1 MAETTIDE
9 KIDILSGAEV
19 CFLMASTLL
28 YQEPTV
34 EGITDQRADKTFV
47 SAPFGMDNDQ
57 VKKGLALMESWCESA
72 PTDAA
77 AFDEAVS
84 DLKREWFRL
93 FVGAGTPDAPSWEGY
108 YVDPNSQIIG
118 VNTLAVRRWYQKY
131 GLQIENLNREPDDN
145 LGLMLGFLAHLI
157 GCEADALTEGD
168 TAKAEEISA
177 DIDAFLTEH
186 ILPWITTWH
195 YDVEKHATSDYFRG
209 VGDLV
214 FGFCEAAAAWFGIH
228 FDATTNSFKRGTA
241 NELVS

>member
-1 MAETTIDE
+1 MAETTIGE
-9 KIDILSGAEV
+9 KIDMLSGAEV
-19 CFLMASTLL
+19 CFLMASTLI

-34 EGITDQRADKTFV
+34 ESIADQCKDKTFT
-47 SAPFGMDNDQ
+47 SAPFALDNAS
-57 VKKGLALMESWCESA
+57 VKQGLALMEHWCETA
-72 PTDAA
+72 PTDLV
-77 AFDEAVS
+77 AFDEAVA

-118 VNTLAVRRWYQKY
+118 ANTLAVRRWYQKY
-131 GLQIENLNREPDDN
+131 GLQLEHINQEPDDN

-157 GCEADALTEGD
+157 GCEADSLTED
-168 TAKAEEISA
+168 NSEQAAEISA

-195 YDVEKHATSDYFRG
+195 YDVEKHAASDYFRG

-214 FGFCEAAAAWFGIH
+214 FGFCEAVAGWFDIT
-228 FDATTNSFKRGTA
+228 FDANTNSFKRVKA
-241 NELVS
+241 K

>member
-19 CFLMASTLL
+19 CFLMASNLI

-34 EGITDQRADKTFV
+34 EGIADQCEDNTFA
-47 SAPFGMDNDQ
+47 SAPFAMDNEA
-57 VKKGLALMESWCESA
+57 VKQGLSLMESWCETV
-72 PTDAA
+72 PKDAA
-77 AFDEAVS
+77 VFDEAVS

-108 YVDPNSQIIG
+108 YVDPNSQIMG
-118 VNTLAVRRWYQKY
+118 KNTLEVRRWYQKY
-131 GLQIENLNREPDDN
+131 GLQIEHINKEPDDN
-145 LGLMLGFLAHLI
+145 LGLMFGFLAHLI
-157 GCEADALTEGD
+157 GCEADYLAEND
-168 TAKAEEISA
+168 EEKAAEVSA
-177 DIDAFLTEH
+177 DVEAFLTGH

-214 FGFCEAAAAWFGIH
+214 FGFCEATAAWFGIV
-228 FDATTNSFKRGTA
+228 FDAESKSFKRMKTA
-241 NELVS
+241 